1 MDSLRFPFRV
11 AAAMALSVLGGSFG
25 LAGSAGAIPPIQTE
39 PVFSQPGYWLV
50 GGDGGV
56 FSFNVPFFGS
66 AAPQCSPLLLHGSQD
81 ACAVALGP
89 TPNNGGYTIV
99 PSDALGSGPVGSLTG
114 FSEYGDATGGGLQ
127 CSFDVGGNPVPP
139 PGIPVQW
146 KGMAPSPAAGL
157 SARSFWLVA
166 PDGLAECGGLA
177 FYGQPP
183 SASLGS
189 WTGIASTPDAKGYW
203 VVGTDGGVF
212 AFGDAHFYGSMG
224 GQHLNAPIVGIAS
237 TPDGGGYWLV
247 ASDGGIFAFG
257 DADFYGSMGGQHL
270 NAPMV
275 GIAPSPDG
283 SGYWTVASDGG
294 VFSFGDAP
302 FEGSMGGQ
310 RLNAPIVGMASTAG

>member
-1 MDSLRFPFRV
+1 MGSLRFALRV
-11 AAAMALSVLGGSFG
+11 AAAVALSILGGSLVLGGS
-25 LAGSAGAIPPIQTE
+25 AEAIPA
-39 PVFSQPGYWLV
+39 QPGYWLV

-66 AAPQCSPLLLHGSQD
+66 AAPQCSPLLLGNNQD
-81 ACAVALGP
+81 SCAVALGP
-89 TPNNGGYTIV
+89 TPDKGGYTIV
-99 PSDALGSGPVGSLTG
+99 PPGALGSGPVGPLTT

-127 CSFDVGGNPVPP
+127 CDFDVGGTSVPP
-139 PGIPVQW
+139 PGVPVQW
-146 KGMAPSPAAGL
+146 KGMAPSPAVA

-166 PDGLAECGGLA
+166 SDGIAECGGLP

-183 SASLGS
+183 SASMGS

-224 GQHLNAPIVGIAS
+224 GQHLNAPIVGMAA
-237 TPDGGGYWLV
+237 TQDGGGYWLV
-247 ASDGGIFAFG
+247 AADGGIFAFG
-257 DADFYGSMGGQHL
+257 DAAFEGSMGGQHL

-275 GIAPSPDG
+275 GIAPRPNG

-310 RLNAPIVGMASTAG
+310 RLNAPIVGMASSAG

>member
-1 MDSLRFPFRV
+1 MKRRIAIMAAIPFVVVLFGFGQAGAARV
-11 AAAMALSVLGGSFG
+11 AI
-25 LAGSAGAIPPIQTE
+25 SAQTT
-39 PVFSQPGYWLV
+39 PSPGYWLV

-66 AAPQCSPLLLHGSQD
+66 AAPQCSPLLLSGSPD
-81 ACAVALGP
+81 ACAMALGP
-89 TPNNGGYTIV
+89 APDKGGYTIV
-99 PSDALGSGPVGSLTG
+99 PPNALGSGPVSPLTT

-139 PGIPVQW
+139 PGIAVRW
-146 KGMAPSPAAGL
+146 KGMAPSPAAGS

-166 PDGLAECGGLA
+166 PDGIAECGGLP

-183 SASLGS
+183 SASSGS
-189 WTGIASTPDAKGYW
+189 WIGIASTPDAKGYW

-224 GQHLNAPIVGIAS
+224 GQHLNAPIVGIAA
-237 TPDGGGYWLV
+237 TPNGEGYWLL

-257 DADFYGSMGGQHL
+257 NADFYGSMGGQHL

-275 GIAPSPDG
+275 GIAPSSDG
-283 SGYWTVASDGG
+283 LGYWTVASDGG

-310 RLNAPIVGMASTAG
+310 RLNAPIVGMAAG